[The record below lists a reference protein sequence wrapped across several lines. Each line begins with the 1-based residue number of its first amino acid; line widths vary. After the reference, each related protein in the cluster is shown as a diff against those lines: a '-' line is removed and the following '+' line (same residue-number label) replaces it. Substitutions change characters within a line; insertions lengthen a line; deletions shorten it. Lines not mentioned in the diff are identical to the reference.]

1 MTTEAESVSTAKRW
15 SMLAVSQ
22 LATLCA
28 NVFINGVAFLIPTLV
43 GKHEAGLPE
52 AALLASLPSFGM
64 MLTLI
69 PWGHLLDRV
78 GERIVL
84 TLGLGMT
91 AAAGFGAASV
101 HSMVLVGTFL
111 VLGGMA
117 AASTLAA
124 SGRLVTGW
132 FAEHQRA
139 LVMGI
144 RQTAQPLGIAV
155 AALAVPELAKHSLSL
170 ALLFPAA
177 LCAAAAMATALG
189 VHDPPRPE
197 RKDVNFSELG
207 DLYRGSVLW
216 RIHFASA
223 LLMVPQPVVLTFML
237 IWFTGQHHLSMAWA
251 GALVCTSQLLGALGR
266 IAAGRWADHIGSRM
280 RPVRKIAVAT
290 AGVMIGL
297 ALTDHLGWGLA
308 VPMMVVASAIAGDNG
323 LPFTTIPEVA
333 GPFWSGWA
341 LAKQN
346 TFERLVVAVAPP
358 LFAELIVAVGYPLA
372 FAVSAVFPLAAL
384 PLVPTRT
391 HERRAEDL
399 EVPAGSPAQP

>member
-1 MTTEAESVSTAKRW
+1 
-15 SMLAVSQ
+15 MLAVSQ

-64 MLTLI
+64 MVTLI

-91 AAAGFGAASV
+91 AAAGIGAASV
-101 HSMVLVGTFL
+101 HSIALVGTFL

-124 SGRLVTGW
+124 SGRLVIGW

-155 AALAVPELAKHSLSL
+155 AALAIPELAKRSFSL
-170 ALLFPAA
+170 ALLFPAV
-177 LCAAAAMATALG
+177 LCAVAALASVLG
-189 VHDPPRPE
+189 VQDPPRPD
-197 RKDVNFSELG
+197 RTDVDFKELAN
-207 DLYRGSVLW
+207 LYRKGALW
-216 RIHFASA
+216 RIHLASA

-237 IWFTGQHHLSMAWA
+237 IWFIGQHRLSMAWA
-251 GALVCTSQLLGALGR
+251 GVLVGASQLLGALAR

-280 RPVRKIAVAT
+280 RPLRKIAAAT
-290 AGVMIGL
+290 AVVMGML

-323 LPFTTIPEVA
+323 LPFTTIPEIA

-341 LAKQN
+341 LATQN

-358 LFAELIVAVGYPLA
+358 LFAELIVAAGYPLA
-372 FAVSAVFPLAAL
+372 FAASAVFPLVAL
-384 PLVPTRT
+384 PFIPART
-391 HERRAEDL
+391 HAKAR
-399 EVPAGSPAQP
+399 